1 MIKTCA
7 PFLISIL
14 FASFAWAQSVV
25 VVEPVKDLAAVYS
38 KADFDSKIIY
48 LLPKGKKVIATRSTK
63 EGVNGLGLFHKV
75 KLNSKTFGY
84 MLDTEVKILK
94 SETVENLSKKKVKNS
109 TTTNGSSA
117 LLKDYS
123 KPEGVF
129 LDNDNDNDSGSDS
142 DSDEVSEKSL
152 SDFTNQTTDQSNNQK
167 KNKILAANAKKKS
180 ELAKAEG
187 LKKKS
192 SKSKDDEAKKET
204 SMYFGPRINSIG
216 QKQKTKSSGPLI
228 FSNLIGG
235 QLGVVNYAENV
246 GGGKKKSSEWL
257 LGFKMTG
264 PNLLFRNLL
273 TELSVSFHFGA
284 PKFFDD
290 FSTDSS
296 GFFII
301 TDLTFPFILSRS
313 KSTFIYAGIG
323 PMLNAS
329 FFDFNL
335 AGEDQSTKNL
345 RLGGVATLGIIYD
358 VGDWALKLEPK
369 YYFESSSYWGVLA
382 GIQKRF

>member
-1 MIKTCA
+1 MNRSY
-7 PFLISIL
+7 FLFFLNIL
-14 FASFAWAQSVV
+14 FGSFVFLFSSLVYAQNLVIV
-25 VVEPVKDLAAVYS
+25 QPTKDVAAVYS
-38 KADFDSKIIY
+38 EPDFDSKIIY
-48 LLPKGKKVIATRSTK
+48 LLPNDKKVVATRSTK

-94 SETVENLSKKKVKNS
+94 SEKVESTSKKKVKNS

-123 KPEGVF
+123 KPDGIF
-129 LDNDNDNDSGSDS
+129 NDDLEN
-142 DSDEVSEKSL
+142 EVSEKTL
-152 SDFTNQTTDQSNNQK
+152 NDFSKDQATELK
-167 KNKILAANAKKKS
+167 NAKTSLKKQAEVSKQKSINKKS
-180 ELAKAEG
+180 A
-187 LKKKS
+187 
-192 SKSKDDEAKKET
+192 KSKDEAKET
-204 SMYFGPRINSIG
+204 SGLYFGPRVNSIG
-216 QKQKTKSSGPLI
+216 QKKKTQPQRPLI
-228 FSNLIGG
+228 FSDLIGG
-235 QLGVVNYAENV
+235 QIGVVNYAENV

-264 PNLLFRNLL
+264 PNWLFNNLL
-273 TELSVSFHFGA
+273 AELSVSFHFGA
-284 PKFFDD
+284 PKFFED

-313 KSTFIYAGIG
+313 KSNFIYGGVG

-335 AGEDQSTKNL
+335 SGEDKSTKNL
-345 RLGGVATLGIIYD
+345 RLGAVATLGIIYD